1 MRSSELPNIPV
12 LLVLLFRSFKMCNY
26 LLLFHSAFN
35 SLSKKNIFKHLLK
48 YSYDFDD
55 RNKINTRLLLEDTLI
70 IIL

>member
-1 MRSSELPNIPV
+1 
-12 LLVLLFRSFKMCNY
+12 MCNY

-35 SLSKKNIFKHLLK
+35 SLSKKNIFEHLLK